1 MRDFDPTASEFVSSG
16 FIARSRPGGALYDP
30 MTIMAGAT
38 VLGGVMGAN
47 AAGDAAD
54 AQSAA
59 AAQSDA
65 TQRYQYDTT
74 RADNAPFRETGV
86 QANNRLAYL
95 MGLGGSSGGGSALS
109 RDQMRANLL
118 SQYTQTSAGGPV
130 YQDEGGNPN
139 EPTGGWANG
148 MRIPTGYTQGAG
160 TVDEAG
166 LTSAIDKQWNDQQ
179 AAQAAQS
186 SDPAYGSLA
195 RKFGASDLAGD
206 AVYQSGLQFGL
217 DQGTQGINRQAAAGG
232 SMLSGATLKALTRF
246 GNDYGSTK
254 ANESY
259 NRFNTDQ
266 NSQYNK
272 LAGLSGAGQQATNQV
287 SAAGTNMANN
297 ISQSQQGVGNAR
309 GSAYLSQGNA
319 WQNALN
325 GGVSALKNGDW
336 GGNSLTSYGGA
347 GISGGGGFGSGALF
361 GNQDLGQNF

>member
-1 MRDFDPTASEFVSSG
+1 MAFGISAGTY
-16 FIARSRPGGALYDP
+16 L
-30 MTIMAGAT
+30 MAGTA
-38 VLGGVMGAN
+38 LAGGMMASG

-54 AQSAA
+54 AQSAS

-95 MGLGGSSGGGSALS
+95 MGLSPGASSAPGAAGAGGMTAEQL
-109 RDQMRANLL
+109 RAELL
-118 SQYTQTSAGGPV
+118 GQYTTTAAPNPADGANWTVMDDRQVYTPQSGAQTI
-130 YQDEGGNPN
+130 DE
-139 EPTGGWANG
+139 NG
-148 MRIPTGYTQGAG
+148 LQA
-160 TVDEAG
+160 
-166 LTSAIDKQWNDQQ
+166 AIQARMSQQ
-179 AAQAAQS
+179 SQQSQQAQAAQS
-186 SDPAYGSLA
+186 TDSSFGSLM

-259 NRFNTDQ
+259 NRFNADNTT
-266 NSQYNK
+266 QYNR

-287 SAAGTNMANN
+287 SAAGQNMANN

-309 GSAYLSQGNA
+309 GSAYLTQGNA

-325 GGVSALKNGDW
+325 GGVSAFNTSMNN
-336 GGNSLTSYGGA
+336 NSPSPMTFDGTGA
-347 GISGGGGFGSGALF
+347 WRA
-361 GNQDLGQNF
+361 

>member
-1 MRDFDPTASEFVSSG
+1 MRDFDPTASEFISSG
-16 FIARSRPGGALYDP
+16 FLARSRPGGVLYDP
-30 MTIMAGAT
+30 MTILSVGGSLVGGMMASD
-38 VLGGVMGAN
+38 

-54 AQSAA
+54 AQEAA
-59 AAQSDA
+59 AARSDA

-74 RADNAPFRETGV
+74 RADNAPMRETGV
-86 QANNRLAYL
+86 AANNRLAYL
-95 MGLGGSSGGGSALS
+95 MGLGGSASGGGALT
-109 RDQMRANLL
+109 REQMRTNLL
-118 SQYTQTSAGGPV
+118 SQYTTAGAGGPV
-130 YQDEGGNPN
+130 YQDEGSNPN

-148 MRIPTGYTQGAG
+148 IRIPTGYTQGAS

-166 LTSAIDKQWNDQQ
+166 LTAAIEKQWGAQQ
-179 AAQAAQS
+179 AAQTAQS
-186 SDPAYGSLA
+186 NDPAYGSLT

-217 DQGTQGINRQAAAGG
+217 DEGTKGINRQAAAGG

-272 LAGLSGAGQQATNQV
+272 LAGLSGAGQQATNSV
-287 SAAGTNMANN
+287 TAAGTNMANN

-309 GSAYLSQGNA
+309 GSAYLAQGNS

-325 GGVSALKNGDW
+325 GGVSALKNYGGSGF
-336 GGNSLTSYGGA
+336 GGNTGFQTGSGTMNELSSYGV
-347 GISGGGGFGSGALF
+347 F
-361 GNQDLGQNF
+361 

>member
-1 MRDFDPTASEFVSSG
+1 MAFGISAGTY
-16 FIARSRPGGALYDP
+16 L
-30 MTIMAGAT
+30 MAGTA
-38 VLGGVMGAN
+38 LAGGMMASG

-86 QANNRLAYL
+86 QANNKLADL
-95 MGLGGSSGGGSALS
+95 MNSGQFGRSF
-109 RDQMRANLL
+109 
-118 SQYTQTSAGGPV
+118 SQADLNADPV
-130 YQDEGGNPN
+130 YQN
-139 EPTGGWANG
+139 
-148 MRIPTGYTQGAG
+148 
-160 TVDEAG
+160 
-166 LTSAIDKQWNDQQ
+166 
-179 AAQAAQS
+179 
-186 SDPAYGSLA
+186 
-195 RKFGASDLAGD
+195 
-206 AVYQSGLQFGL
+206 GLQFGL
-217 DQGTQGINRQAAAGG
+217 NEGTKGINRQAAAGG

-287 SAAGTNMANN
+287 SAAGQNMANN

-309 GSAYLSQGNA
+309 GSAYLAQGNA
-319 WQNALN
+319 WQNSLN
-325 GGVSALKNGDW
+325 GGVSAFNQYNG
-336 GGNSLTSYGGA
+336 GANSLYGGS
-347 GISGGGGFGSGALF
+347 GISGGGGFGSGSIF

>member
-1 MRDFDPTASEFVSSG
+1 MAFGLSAGAIGLIGAGAGLV
-16 FIARSRPGGALYDP
+16 GGA
-30 MTIMAGAT
+30 MSAGA
-38 VLGGVMGAN
+38 ARD
-47 AAGDAAD
+47 AAG
-54 AQSAA
+54 AQAGAA
-59 AAQSDA
+59 AASDA

-74 RADNAPFRETGV
+74 RADNAPFRETGL

-95 MGLGGSSGGGSALS
+95 MGLGGSGGASSGGTAGGGYPASAPIRNPS
-109 RDQMRANLL
+109 PA
-118 SQYTQTSAGGPV
+118 QYTTPGSNVDAELARYGLTRQMIAEMDHPETYASLLAGTPASANAPGSMGEADRTFTIDPVRSGQQFTKTAPADDPSFGSLTRRFSASDMAADPV
-130 YQDEGGNPN
+130 YN
-139 EPTGGWANG
+139 
-148 MRIPTGYTQGAG
+148 
-160 TVDEAG
+160 
-166 LTSAIDKQWNDQQ
+166 
-179 AAQAAQS
+179 
-186 SDPAYGSLA
+186 
-195 RKFGASDLAGD
+195 
-206 AVYQSGLQFGL
+206 SGLQFGL

-287 SAAGTNMANN
+287 SAAGQNMANN

-325 GGVSALKNGDW
+325 GGVSALRNGMG
-336 GGNSLTSYGGA
+336 GGNSLYGGS
-347 GISGGGGFGSGALF
+347 GMSGGGGFGTGSAF
-361 GNQDLGQNF
+361 GNQDYGINF